1 MDEAVRQARRR
12 LRLEQMGVT
21 RYRPRAGVALAAPVR
36 QSSAAAVAPPE
47 PPDGPVDEWPS
58 VSAPPVAPVRPSP
71 EGPAPSPTA
80 SPQAAGVE
88 VGAEPATSEVIDLD
102 WAGLEA
108 RVAGCRECGL
118 CEGRT
123 QTVFGVGDRQADL
136 VLVGEGPGA
145 EEDRRGEPFV
155 GQAGQLLDRM
165 LAAIGL
171 DRHHGVYICNVV
183 KCRPPRNRDPKAE
196 EAAACR
202 PYLHRQLSLLQ
213 PRLVVALGR
222 VPAHHLL
229 GVTTPL
235 GRLRGQLH
243 RYEPVDVPLL
253 ATYHPAY
260 LLRSPADKA
269 RAWQDLKRIRRILA
283 D

>member
-1 MDEAVRQARRR
+1 MDEEAARQARQRVR
-12 LRLEQMGVT
+12 LQQLGVT
-21 RYRPRAGVALAAPVR
+21 CYRPRHAAVAAPVR
-36 QSSAAAVAPPE
+36 RLVPAEAAQAPEVAEPPPE
-47 PPDGPVDEWPS
+47 PVLERVPQPQGGPA
-58 VSAPPVAPVRPSP
+58 SAPEQGQSPGAEQPPAPAPAPVES
-71 EGPAPSPTA
+71 
-80 SPQAAGVE
+80 
-88 VGAEPATSEVIDLD
+88 DLD
-102 WAGLEA
+102 GLDWDALEA
-108 RVAGCRECGL
+108 RVADCRLCGL

-123 QTVFGVGDRQADL
+123 RTVFGVGDRQADL
-136 VLVGEGPGA
+136 VLVGEGPGV

-183 KCRPPRNRDPKAE
+183 KCRPPRNRDPKAD
-196 EAAACR
+196 EAGACQ
-202 PYLHRQLSLLQ
+202 PYLQRQLSLLQ

-222 VPAHHLL
+222 VPAHYLL

-243 RYEPVDVPLL
+243 RYAPVDVPLL

-260 LLRSPADKA
+260 LLRNPADKA
-269 RAWQDLKRIRRILA
+269 RAWADLKYIRRILA
-283 D
+283 E